1 MKKVLIPFVALFAC
15 AIALISWK
23 NHNTAKDPAIVIN
36 DFGCGLMDGD
46 GNFAFADASHAVV
59 TSSGNS
65 TLKCSATVANSQGK
79 AVNYNDFLCG
89 TPLGLTTD
97 SHETVSASGQAT
109 LTCKV
114 H

>member
-1 MKKVLIPFVALFAC
+1 MKKVLIPFASLFVC
-15 AIALISWK
+15 AIALVSWK
-23 NHNTAKDPAIVIN
+23 NASTRDNGAFIAN
-36 DFGCGLMDGD
+36 DFTCGLIDGD
-46 GNFAFADASHAVV
+46 GNFAFADASHTVI

-65 TLKCSATVANSQGK
+65 VLKCSATVPNSTGK

-89 TPLGLTTD
+89 TFIGLTTD